1 MNLSP
6 PFTTKHALKEDL
18 ETYIR
23 NRAKELNLS
32 LSEVCRLAGLSRQTI
47 YSLGQVP
54 AKLPT
59 LQTVIA
65 LSEVL
70 HVHPLRLL
78 HLILDDV
85 LMVNKVC
92 QRRQRGDESVFV
104 RDVTFAD
111 GALVLPGQKFT
122 KTWEIQNV
130 GLVPWENRFL
140 KCIDEQIIVHTLR
153 GETLALAHNL
163 TPSALRI
170 PVPYTAPG
178 ALVQLSVEFT
188 APEPPGTVL
197 SYWKTEFSEGGLC
210 FPDSSG
216 LWVKVRV
223 NAAAASAFEER

>member
-1 MNLSP
+1 M
-6 PFTTKHALKEDL
+6 KEDL

-23 NRAKELNLS
+23 SRANELSLS
-32 LSEVCRLAGLSRQTI
+32 LSEVCRLAGLSRQTL
-47 YSLGQVP
+47 YSLSRAP

-78 HLILDDV
+78 HIILDDILV
-85 LMVNKVC
+85 VNKVC

-130 GLVPWENRFL
+130 GRIPWENRVL
-140 KCIDEQIIVHTLR
+140 QCMDEEIIVHTLC
-153 GETLALAHNL
+153 GEKLALAHNL
-163 TPSALRI
+163 IPSATRI
-170 PVPYTAPG
+170 PVPYTVPG
-178 ALVQLSVEFT
+178 ALAQLSVEFT

-197 SYWKTEFSEGGLC
+197 SYWKTEFAEGGLC
-210 FPDSSG
+210 FPDNRG